1 MTTTWNTVE
10 AIAPEGITELVRGS
24 DLRLVARLE
33 PAVRSGDAALD
44 CSAIERID
52 AAGISA
58 LILLHERARSA
69 GHFFLPAQ
77 RAAARGRG
85 AFAARAGPDFC
96 HAGSGPLLCA
106 TYRRVEAVSSTIY
119 GPNEGQIMR

>member
-69 GHFFLPAQ
+69 GHFFYLLNVRPRVAEVLSLLGLDRIFVMPGAGRCYAQ
-77 RAAARGRG
+77 RTAA
-85 AFAARAGPDFC
+85 
-96 HAGSGPLLCA
+96 
-106 TYRRVEAVSSTIY
+106 
-119 GPNEGQIMR
+119 